1 MSPAIWGAITALGW
15 GVADVMGRYVGQRLG
30 LVIALFGMM
39 LSSGLALA
47 LYAWTSGVTLVWAP
61 AQLWALALAG
71 VGIAGATLLLY
82 WALVRGPLS
91 VASPITA
98 SYPAINLAF
107 AVFSGV
113 ALGLVEW
120 LAIAAVMLGVVLTA
134 RGGES
139 AHEAAPRGGRLGT
152 VLLALGAAC
161 GFGFGIEGMRVAQA
175 AYGEVQTLLAVRLC
189 GTLGAAV
196 ALVLLPRQRRPV
208 RLVDWPLL
216 LLLGLLD
223 IGAYFALLAGT
234 AGLHG
239 EIAVVVASA
248 YCVVPVLFGRLF
260 LKEAVSP
267 GQALGILLIVAG
279 VGYLSGLDAAAA

>member
-47 LYAWTSGVTLVWAP
+47 LYAWSSGVTLVWAP

-98 SYPAINLAF
+98 SYPAIN
-107 AVFSGV
+107 
-113 ALGLVEW
+113 

-248 YCVVPVLFGRLF
+248 YCIVPVLFGRLF
-260 LKEAVSP
+260 LQEAVSP
-267 GQALGILLIVAG
+267 MQALGILLIVAG
-279 VGYLSGLDAAAA
+279 VGYLSGLDAATA